1 MTPTHLA
8 SRLPRPLRD
17 HVLYFE
23 GLIERELQ
31 RFAQSLPAKARV
43 LDAGAG
49 EGRHETLFEKQRYI
63 GVDLAVGDAAWNY
76 GSLAAVC
83 DLCALPFREGAF
95 EAAINVVTL
104 EHIHDPARALGE
116 IGRTLK
122 PGGRIFLAIPQD
134 WEVHQA
140 PHDYFRYTRYGI
152 EYLLRQAG
160 FEVLRLEAAGG
171 YFRLLSRRLLNGIQ
185 FFKGGWRWLLFLPA
199 AACLGPPAL
208 LLPLFEP
215 LDPEKNFTLGY
226 ICEAQRLPSSPPC
239 A

>member
-1 MTPTHLA
+1 
-8 SRLPRPLRD
+8 
-17 HVLYFE
+17 
-23 GLIERELQ
+23 
-31 RFAQSLPAKARV
+31 
-43 LDAGAG
+43 
-49 EGRHETLFEKQRYI
+49 LF
-63 GVDLAVGDAAWNY
+63 
-76 GSLAAVC
+76 
-83 DLCALPFREGAF
+83 
-95 EAAINVVTL
+95 
-104 EHIHDPARALGE
+104 E

-122 PGGRIFLAIPQD
+122 PGGRVLLAIPQD

-152 EYLLRQAG
+152 EHLLRQAG
-160 FEVLRLEAAGG
+160 LRVLRMEPAGG

-215 LDPEKNFTLGY
+215 LDPDKNFTLGY
-226 ICEAQRLPSSPPC
+226 ICEAQRLPSLPPP

>member
-1 MTPTHLA
+1 MTPTRLA
-8 SRLPRPLRD
+8 ARFPRFLRD
-17 HVLYFE
+17 HVLFFE

-31 RFAQSLPAKARV
+31 QFAQSLPNGARV

-49 EGRHETLFEKQRYI
+49 EARHAALFAKQRYV
-63 GVDLAVGDAAWNY
+63 GVDLAVGDTAWNY
-76 GSLAAVC
+76 SRLDAVS
-83 DLCALPFREGAF
+83 DLCALPFRDAAF
-95 EAAINVVTL
+95 DAAINVVTL
-104 EHIHDPARALGE
+104 EHLRDPARALSE

-152 EYLLRQAG
+152 EHLLRLAG
-160 FEVLRLEAAGG
+160 LEIMRLEAAGG

-185 FFKGGWRWLLFLPA
+185 FFKGGWRWILFLPA

-226 ICEAQRLPSSPPC
+226 ICEAQRLPS
-239 A
+239 